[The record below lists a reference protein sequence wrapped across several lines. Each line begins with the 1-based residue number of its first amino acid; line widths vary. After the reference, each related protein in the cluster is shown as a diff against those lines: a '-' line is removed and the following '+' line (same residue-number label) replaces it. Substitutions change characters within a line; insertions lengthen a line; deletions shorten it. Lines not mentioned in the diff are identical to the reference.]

1 MRLLLRAG
9 LREMARHPAQLALAL
24 AGIALG
30 VAVGV
35 AVDLANESARRAFRL
50 STEATS
56 GRATHVIASGSAGLD
71 ERLLVR
77 LRTEAGV
84 RAAAPVVEGVLT
96 LPGRPGRV
104 LRMLGVDPFSE
115 APFRPFTA
123 ASAGPAE
130 PLERFLLE
138 PGAVLL
144 ARATADEL
152 GLEVDAR
159 FPVGAGPRRAEL
171 QLVGRLDP
179 EDDLARAALAS
190 IVVADIATAQET
202 LGRAGRLD
210 RIELVLPEGAAGDRI
225 AARIHALLPP
235 DARLEPVGTRTAAL
249 ESLTRAFRFNLQALA
264 LLALLCGAF
273 LIFNTTTFAVV
284 RRRALYGRL
293 RAAGA
298 GERELLFA
306 VLGEAAV
313 VGAVGAAIGVGL
325 GVLLGRGLVAL
336 VLATVSDLYFTLTVR
351 ELALPPATLA
361 AGSALGVGASVAAA
375 LLPAL
380 EATRSPLRAAL
391 AVSALESRAAGLA
404 RRGALWGS
412 GVVALGA
419 LLVALPTRSLPA
431 AFAGFLFLVVGA
443 AMFVPLLL
451 GGSARLLA
459 RAPGLVVRQTARGV
473 ERALARTA
481 PAVAALAVAVAVS
494 LSVAITIASFRTAV
508 VDWLNATLVGD
519 LYLSAPSGP
528 GSPAAAF
535 PEELALR
542 FAALPGVERVHLLHV
557 AGLPREGAEPAPTLL
572 GVDTDP
578 DAFDGFQL
586 RAGER
591 ETARAAVAAGAAAL
605 VSEPLA
611 ERRGLRLGDTV
622 RIPTPSGDL
631 VLPIA
636 GIHVDYGSERGAI
649 VIANPLFV
657 RRFPGAAVAAFSLR
671 LAPDSDL
678 TAVARAAERAT
689 APLAI
694 EARSNRD
701 LKRFSMVIFDRTFR
715 VTGVLRSLALVV
727 AALGI
732 AAALA
737 ALELERSR
745 HFALLRALGTTR
757 AGVARLAL
765 AECALLGFVSG
776 AAALPLGAAL
786 SAILIGVVQRRSFG
800 WSFPLE
806 LPARPFVESLALAV
820 GAALVS
826 GALAA
831 LRVARRPPAEA
842 LREE

>member
-56 GRATHVIASGSAGLD
+56 GRATHVIAAGSAGLD

-104 LRMLGVDPFSE
+104 LRLLGVDPFSE

-535 PEELALR
+535 PEELAL
-542 FAALPGVERVHLLHV
+542 ALRGAPRRR
-557 AGLPREGAEPAPTLL
+557 AGPPAPRRRS
-572 GVDTDP
+572 
-578 DAFDGFQL
+578 AARRR
-586 RAGER
+586 RAG
-591 ETARAAVAAGAAAL
+591 AD
-605 VSEPLA
+605 SP
-611 ERRGLRLGDTV
+611 RRRHS
-622 RIPTPSGDL
+622 IPTPSTASSSA
-631 VLPIA
+631 P
-636 GIHVDYGSERGAI
+636 GSARRRAPRWPPEPRRSSRSRSPSGA
-649 VIANPLFV
+649 VSVSAT
-657 RRFPGAAVAAFSLR
+657 RFASRP
-671 LAPDSDL
+671 
-678 TAVARAAERAT
+678 RAETSCCRSPAST
-689 APLAI
+689 STT
-694 EARSNRD
+694 ARSAARSSSPI
-701 LKRFSMVIFDRTFR
+701 RSSCAGFR
-715 VTGVLRSLALVV
+715 APPSPPSRS
-727 AALGI
+727 G
-732 AAALA
+732 
-737 ALELERSR
+737 SR
-745 HFALLRALGTTR
+745 PTAISPLSRAPP
-757 AGVARLAL
+757 
-765 AECALLGFVSG
+765 SG
-776 AAALPLGAAL
+776 RP
-786 SAILIGVVQRRSFG
+786 RRSP
-800 WSFPLE
+800 S
-806 LPARPFVESLALAV
+806 R
-820 GAALVS
+820 
-826 GALAA
+826 
-831 LRVARRPPAEA
+831 RVRIAT
-842 LREE
+842 